1 MTWKPFHFLVV
12 AIAGWMNRQQQEVID
27 YLCEENRILWE
38 NLGSRI
44 ELATRT
50 AWWAA
55 FLAATATAAVAAAP
69 PTAPT
74 TAAVAPVAPIAGGY
88 AVVVSR
94 GTQGDA
100 AWAKLT
106 AALASRHGGQVIV
119 YDGAVTQCLPPLR
132 AAMPRYAC
140 FVARPEEAGR
150 QFVLDVHRLT
160 RKLDDDP
167 YTDVLWGIV
176 TGYSAEDALRIATAP
191 SPLIIRTGGGGCG
204 LDLALF
210 DSGKWFSEG
219 SAGEYWQ
226 KAAGGKPE
234 KKQGPVDS
242 TAAIVDFL
250 NTGGCELFV
259 TSGHATDRDWQIGYS
274 YRNGQFRCRDG
285 KLVGLD
291 TAGKALPIRSA
302 NLKVYLAA
310 GNCLMGLIRDRQSM
324 MLAWLGSGGADQ
336 AVGYTVSTWYGAMGW
351 GTKDYLLDL
360 PGRYCLSEAFFLANQ
375 WIVYQLHKR
384 FPQGADAEFDSFD
397 LETDQAL
404 LGRNAAKLGYRKQDE
419 NMKDHLGLLWDRD
432 TVALYGD
439 PAWEARLAPR
449 ELPLTTELTERAG
462 AFTYAVRVKATC
474 KPNKPLATCLP
485 YRLRDIE
492 ITSGKELEPLVTDN
506 FIMLMFPGSY
516 EPGKKY
522 EVVFRAKRGR

>member
-1 MTWKPFHFLVV
+1 MHGRSW
-12 AIAGWMNRQQQEVID
+12 IG
-27 YLCEENRILWE
+27 
-38 NLGSRI
+38 
-44 ELATRT
+44 LAPR
-50 AWWAA
+50 AALWAA
-55 FLAATATAAVAAAP
+55 LLAVAADAAAAA
-69 PTAPT
+69 APT
-74 TAAVAPVAPIAGGY
+74 TASSAPAAGGY

-94 GTQGDA
+94 ATQADA
-100 AWAKLT
+100 AWAKVT
-106 AALASRHGGQVIV
+106 GALARRHGGQVIV
-119 YDGAVTQCLPPLR
+119 YDGAVAQCLPPLK
-132 AAMPRYAC
+132 AVMPRYAC

-150 QFVLDVHRLT
+150 QFVVDVHRLT

-176 TGYSAEDALRIATAP
+176 TGYCPEDALRIATAGA
-191 SPLIIRTGGGGCG
+191 PLVIRVGGGGCG
-204 LDLALF
+204 LDLGPF

-226 KAAGGKPE
+226 KSPGGAAQ
-234 KKQGPVDS
+234 KKQGPTDS

-250 NTGGCELFV
+250 NTGGCQLFV

-291 TAGKALPIRSA
+291 TAGKALPINSA
-302 NLKVYLAA
+302 NPKVYLAS

-336 AVGYTVSTWYGAMGW
+336 GVGYTVSTWYGAMGW

-384 FPQGADAEFDSFD
+384 FPKGADAEFDSFD

-404 LGRNAAKLGYRKQDE
+404 LGRNAAKLGYRQQDQS
-419 NMKDHLGLLWDRD
+419 MKDHLGLLWDRD

-449 ELPLTTELTERAG
+449 EGPLTTELTEKAG
-462 AFTYAVRVKATC
+462 TFTYAVRAKAAC

-485 YRLRDIE
+485 WRLRDIE
-492 ITSGKELEPLVTDN
+492 ITAGKELEPLVTDN
-506 FIMLMFPGSY
+506 FIMLMWPGPY

-522 EVVFRAKRGR
+522 EVVFRARRGGQGGAKTNVEY